1 MEISKINKTVPLAF
15 SMYKMYFNVL
25 PRILVLSDMFDLLLP
40 FMDRYFFVQ
49 SSFSIVFVVRFI
61 PGIKLDEQNWIL
73 EVPN

>member
-15 SMYKMYFNVL
+15 SVYKMHFNVL
-25 PRILVLSDMFDLLLP
+25 PRILVLSGMFDLSP
-40 FMDRYFFVQ
+40 TFMDRYFFVQ

-61 PGIKLDEQNWIL
+61 PDIKLDEQNWIL